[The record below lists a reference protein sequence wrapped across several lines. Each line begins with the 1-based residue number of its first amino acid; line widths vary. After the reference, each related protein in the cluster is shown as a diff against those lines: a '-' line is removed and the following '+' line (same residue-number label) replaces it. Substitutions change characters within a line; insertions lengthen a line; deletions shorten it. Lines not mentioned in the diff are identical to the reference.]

1 MSFFTIL
8 GIALALAMDA
18 FAVSMGLSA
27 ARMGLSGFQSLRLA
41 MFFGLFQFGMPLV
54 GWAAG
59 QTVLSFIENV
69 DHWVAAGLLCL
80 VAGRMVY
87 ESLRTDIP
95 KASSPADPIRG
106 LSLLVLS
113 VATSIDA
120 LAVGLSLALLQV
132 PILYPALVIGLV
144 ALVLTLLGTRIGP
157 VLGRLAG
164 KRAGLVGAFVLCV
177 IAIKI
182 LIDHL
187 M

>member
-1 MSFFTIL
+1 MSLITVI
-8 GIALALAMDA
+8 GISLALAMDA
-18 FAVSMGLSA
+18 FAVALGLSA
-27 ARMGLSGFQSLRLA
+27 ARRGLTALQSLRLA
-41 MFFGLFQFGMPLV
+41 FSFGLFQFGMPFV

-59 QTVLSFIENV
+59 RTVLSLIEAV
-69 DHWVAAGLLCL
+69 DHWAAAGLLFL

-87 ESLRTDIP
+87 ESLQSHAP
-95 KASSPADPIRG
+95 EASSSADPTRG

-144 ALVLTLLGTRIGP
+144 ALVMTILGTRIGP

-164 KRAGLVGAFVLCV
+164 RRAGLVGAAVLCS

-182 LIDHL
+182 LIEHL
-187 M
+187 S

>member
-1 MSFFTIL
+1 MSFITIL

-18 FAVSMGLSA
+18 FAVALGLSA
-27 ARMGLSGFQSLRLA
+27 ARTGLSWFQSLRLA
-41 MFFGLFQFGMPLV
+41 IFFGLFQFGMPLL

-59 QTVLSFIENV
+59 RTILSLIEAV
-69 DHWVAAGLLCL
+69 DHWVAAGLLFL

-87 ESLRTDIP
+87 ESLQSHAP
-95 KASSPADPIRG
+95 EASSSSDPTRS
-106 LSLLVLS
+106 LSLIVLS

-144 ALVLTLLGTRIGP
+144 ALVMTLLGTRIGP

-164 KRAGLVGAFVLCV
+164 KRAGLVGAAVLCI

-187 M
+187 L